1 MKLSKA
7 MKNLILAAVVIGCIG
22 GVAYW
27 VTTGSS
33 HPPTSA
39 EAAADEQAL
48 PPVEVQAAEVRE
60 MTLQP
65 QLTLVGAVVAVPERK
80 AMISPQIGGW
90 VEKLLVVE
98 GETVRAGQLLVQLDD
113 RAARADVER
122 TQALVAE
129 KESAVKRLKRGY
141 LPQEIEV
148 ARQDR
153 DKAKATVD
161 GLRGELVALEDLY
174 RRREISA
181 VQYET
186 KAKALAAA
194 EAALASA
201 DAHLKLIEEG
211 TPTELLDEAN
221 ALLLAARADL
231 EHAQLTLEWCKIV
244 SPIDGILVQLLA
256 HQGQFFDRAVPLVT
270 VIDMSEVFI
279 QLRIPSRDFLKV
291 GKGTPVEIELSS
303 APGHVFKGAV
313 ERISGEADPLTGNVI
328 VFAVVK
334 NEGLMLRPGLSC
346 EAKVAL
352 QPVEHALAVPVQ
364 AIADRSGAPVV
375 TVIREGKA
383 HEIEVETG
391 TETAEF
397 VQVLNGLHAGDVV
410 ATKGGYGLPD
420 GCPVKIV
427 AGQTATH
434 NL

>member
-1 MKLSKA
+1 

-291 GKGTPVEIELSS
+291 GKGTPVELELSS
-303 APGHVFKGAV
+303 APGQVFKGAV
-313 ERISGEADPLTGNVI
+313 ERISGEADPLTGTVI
-328 VFAVVK
+328 VFA
-334 NEGLMLRPGLSC
+334 
-346 EAKVAL
+346 
-352 QPVEHALAVPVQ
+352 AV
-364 AIADRSGAPVV
+364 
-375 TVIREGKA
+375 
-383 HEIEVETG
+383 
-391 TETAEF
+391 
-397 VQVLNGLHAGDVV
+397 
-410 ATKGGYGLPD
+410 
-420 GCPVKIV
+420 
-427 AGQTATH
+427 
-434 NL
+434 